1 MAVKIRLKRTGTTNT
16 PCFRIVVADVKSQ
29 RDGRAVEE
37 VGFYNPVS
45 KEKKIGVERIDYW
58 IGKGA
63 KMSRTVASLYAKAGG
78 TNTGAVDKNKPTKA
92 TKATAKADAA
102 T

>member
-45 KEKKIGVERIDYW
+45 KEKKISVERIDYW

-63 KMSRTVASLYAKAGG
+63 KMSRTVATLYGKAGG
-78 TNTGAVDKNKPTKA
+78 TNTGAVDKKKA
-92 TKATAKADAA
+92 MKATAKTPAA